1 MDAAFDLGL
10 QDGYRRWRDAKI
22 ARHPASVQDLVVE
35 VADPRRLSDAERAAL
50 LQRCGNANMAIYHS
64 PVAEPDK
71 QIPERLAQQLGLT
84 QLDGNWLADEDG
96 ISSITVS
103 GGGRERGAFIP
114 YTTRAIQWHTDG
126 YYHPPERRIQAML
139 LHCVAPAPEGG
150 CNALMDHDMAYIAV
164 REGEPGYLHA
174 LMAPD
179 AMTIPARL
187 DDDGV
192 ARAAQTGPVFSLG
205 ADRRTLQ
212 MRYTA
217 RTRSIQW
224 KDDAATRAAA
234 QFLASLLG
242 GAQPF
247 LFRVRLEAGMGIVC
261 NNVLHD
267 RSAFVDDPRRPRL
280 LYRAR
285 YRDRVGAACRTN

>member
-1 MDAAFDLGL
+1 MGGAFDLGL
-10 QDGYRRWRDAKI
+10 EDGYRRWRDAKI

-35 VADPRRLSDAERAAL
+35 VADPRRLSDTERAAL
-50 LQRCGNANMAIYHS
+50 LERCANTNMAIYHS
-64 PVAEPDK
+64 PVAVPDK
-71 QIPERLAQQLGLT
+71 QIPQRLAEQLGLA

-103 GGGRERGAFIP
+103 GSGGERGAFIP

-126 YYHPPERRIQAML
+126 YYHPPERCVQAML
-139 LHCVAPAPEGG
+139 LHCVAPAAEGG

-164 REGEPGYLHA
+164 REAEPEFVRA

-192 ARAAQTGPVFSLG
+192 ARAAQSGPVFSLD
-205 ADRRTLQ
+205 ADRRTLH

-217 RTRSIQW
+217 RTRSIEW
-224 KDDAATRAAA
+224 KDDMVTRVAA

-247 LFRVRLEAGMGIVC
+247 LFRLRLEAGMGIVC

-267 RSAFVDDPRRPRL
+267 RSAFVDDPRRHRL